1 MSDYDRVMSSEISG
15 LIKPPIR
22 ELGSAGS
29 PRVSVVA
36 TRDDRW
42 DARSYLVSSGSDAVL
57 IDGNG
62 NLEPLVAH
70 AREQGLDL
78 HAALLTHTHEDHV
91 AGIAELRA
99 GGLVVMAHAA
109 APGGFHDRD
118 LHAGDVVRSANSRSS
133 RSLCPA
139 TTRRS
144 SPTGRAAW

>member
-15 LIKPPIR
+15 LISPIR

-29 PRVSVVA
+29 PGVSVVA

-62 NLEPLVAH
+62 NLEPLVAL

-99 GGLVVMAHAA
+99 GVWSSWPMRPRREAFTIAICMRATSCG
-109 APGGFHDRD
+109 
-118 LHAGDVVRSANSRSS
+118 SANSRSS

-139 TTRRS
+139 MTRRS